1 MYRIFIV
8 EDDEK
13 IAAILK
19 NKMEQYGYE
28 AAAAADFRNLIPE
41 LEAFDPQLVLL
52 DINLPYFDGYY
63 WCRQIRARSSIPIVF
78 ISARAGEMDQVM
90 AIENG
95 GDDYITKPIQLELLM
110 AKVRGVLRRAYG
122 EYARPDGADRG
133 EAPSEAGT
141 VSAELNVHGLK
152 LRLSRNE
159 LEWDGKHALLT
170 KNEGLLAECLMRH
183 PGTIVARETLL
194 EALWDDVQFVDDNTL
209 SVNVT
214 RLRKKLEEIGLAK
227 VIETVRG
234 LGYKLILDEGKSGYA
249 NGRA

>member
-13 IAAILK
+13 IAAILR

-28 AAAAADFRNLIPE
+28 AAAAADFRDLMPE
-41 LEAFDPQLVLL
+41 IASFDPQLVLL

-63 WCRQIRARSSIPIVF
+63 WCRQIRTRSSVPIIF
-78 ISARAGEMDQVM
+78 LSARAGEMDQVM

-122 EYARPDGADRG
+122 EYARPDNAERG
-133 EAPSEAGT
+133 DTALEAAAGY
-141 VSAELNVHGLK
+141 AEIIVHGLK
-152 LRLSRNE
+152 LSLSRNE
-159 LEWDGKHALLT
+159 LEWDGRSVELT
-170 KNEGLLAECLMRH
+170 KNESLLAECLMRR

-227 VIETVRG
+227 SIETVRG
-234 LGYKLILDEGKSGYA
+234 LGYKLSLDNESKAAPS
-249 NGRA
+249 NG